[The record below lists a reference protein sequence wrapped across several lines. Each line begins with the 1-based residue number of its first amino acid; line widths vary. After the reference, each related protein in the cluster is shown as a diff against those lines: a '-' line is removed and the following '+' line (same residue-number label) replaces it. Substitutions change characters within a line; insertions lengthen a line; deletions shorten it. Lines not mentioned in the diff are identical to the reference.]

1 MGMKRVVVVG
11 GGPAGAAT
19 AKALADKGCDVQLF
33 EAYPHPDKIHKNAP
47 KAYVIALGQ
56 RGQDGLQR
64 STGIDP
70 LQIPNSIVSTHMV
83 RHPKNNVRKH
93 DKTPSLIIPRKVLAA
108 QVLDA
113 AKAAGVQINF
123 EYRLM
128 DIKFDQQIAIFE
140 GHGGVVTKHVP
151 YDLLVGADGSKSKVR
166 SLLNQNVN
174 EFKVMRTEEDSMEYQ
189 VAVIPPPFPFS
200 GMPETSVHAWNDKKY
215 NSICLAFPL
224 ANNGGLL
231 FAIVYPEGKLS
242 EFKEK
247 HRIDGTGYDDP
258 LFHLMPDLTDVVKEE
273 FVKQLEAG
281 EPANG
286 GTCVWCNSL
295 GSPKH
300 GVALVGDSGHGMWPS
315 LGQGANCALE
325 SAAVFSETVG
335 DIVAGKVTLAGKSW
349 GEVVVEEFNKR
360 RHADALAAVDLT
372 YGGIGARKSRGRNN
386 APLSYKAQV
395 VGMMLLNKLTLG
407 IVPKPALIRLMMGQ
421 PVPYSTARKW
431 NFIYEKLVCLGA
443 VLMITVALVLYK
455 F

>member
-1 MGMKRVVVVG
+1 MKRVVVVG
-11 GGPAGAAT
+11 GGPSGAAT

-47 KAYVIALGQ
+47 KAYVIALGK
-56 RGQDGLQR
+56 RGQDGLAR

-113 AKAAGVQINF
+113 AKAAGVRINF
-123 EYRLM
+123 ECRLK
-128 DIKFDQQIAIFE
+128 DVDFEQQIAKFE
-140 GHGGVVTKHVP
+140 GLGGAVIDVP
-151 YDLLVGADGSKSKVR
+151 YDLLVGADGSKSKMR

-231 FAIVYPEGKLS
+231 FAVVYPEGRLS
-242 EFKEK
+242 EFKQK

-258 LFHLMPDLTDVVKEE
+258 LFHLMPDLTDVVKAELVE
-273 FVKQLEAG
+273 QLAAG

-300 GVALVGDSGHGMWPS
+300 GAVLVGDSGHGMWPS

-325 SAAVFSETVG
+325 SAAVFGETVG
-335 DIVAGKVTLAGKSW
+335 DIVAGKVILEGKSW
-349 GEVVVEEFNKR
+349 GETVVVEFNKR
-360 RHADALAAVDLT
+360 RHTDALAAVDLT

-395 VGMMLLNKLTLG
+395 AGMMLLNKLTFD
-407 IVPKPALIRLMMGQ
+407 IVPKPALIRLMLGE
-421 PVPYSTARKW
+421 PVPYSTARNW
-431 NFIYEKLVCLGA
+431 NFMYEKLICLGA
-443 VLMITVALVLYK
+443 VLTISVTFAFYK